1 MNANKKNLYLMVG
14 APGSGKS
21 TYLEQNT
28 KEDQDYVISRDA
40 VRYMLIKDGDSYFS
54 KEKEVF
60 KTFIKYIQESIDNP
74 ATPKNIYCDAT
85 HITEKSR
92 NKVLDALN
100 LENVEKII
108 CLVFRPSLEETLRR
122 NKNRTGR
129 ACVPESAIKQ
139 MYLNFERPEYDT
151 KYPKDVRYIE
161 VPK

>member
-1 MNANKKNLYLMVG
+1 MVG
-14 APGSGKS
+14 VPGSGKS
-21 TYLEQNT
+21 TYLERNT
-28 KEDQDYVISRDA
+28 KEDQDYIISRDA

-74 ATPKNIYCDAT
+74 TTPKNIYCDAT

-122 NKNRTGR
+122 NDQRTGR
-129 ACVPESAIKQ
+129 ACVPHGVIRR
-139 MYLNFERPEYDT
+139 MYYQFEDPKNDT
-151 KYPKDVRYIE
+151 KYPINVEYIE
-161 VPK
+161 EKK